1 MAIQGPIPVRFGDVF
16 PHGVYAVAVEPVRDF
31 DKSTKTSPVQ
41 ALTDDGQRLWAVE
54 ILDLDPLTRA
64 ADRSVKVKIPAA
76 VQPVLPE
83 ELPGI
88 GLRPVEFDGLT
99 VRPYVN
105 QQTGRLAYSYSAK
118 AVRAPGKAGTGSAG
132 GAAPTSGKGAAA

>member
-31 DKSTKTSPVQ
+31 DKSTKASPVQ
-41 ALTDDGQRLWAVE
+41 AVTEAGERLWAVE
-54 ILDLDPLTRA
+54 VIDLDPATRP
-64 ADRSVKVKIPAA
+64 ADRSAKVKIPAA

-83 ELPGI
+83 ALPGI
-88 GLRPVEFDGLT
+88 ELRPVEFDGLT

-105 QQTGRLAYSYSAK
+105 QSTGRLAYSYTAK
-118 AVRAPGKAGTGSAG
+118 AVRAPGAKPAG
-132 GAAPTSGKGAAA
+132 GSGGSGQPSGKSAA